1 MDEDTIIAALAQ
13 QLGLYRRLM
22 KLAELQHECV
32 SNGSTEELLGVLG
45 QRREVLEEVGA
56 IEQGVAQAR
65 KDWSGYLGALDE
77 ARRNRVEE
85 LMGET
90 RQILEEITTADRND
104 AMVLQQRK
112 LDLGRQ
118 INRASA
124 ARKVNRNYASA
135 AYGKTQGRM
144 DLSQ

>member
-1 MDEDTIIAALAQ
+1 MEADTIIAALTE

-32 SNGSTEELLGVLG
+32 SSGSTEELLGVLS
-45 QRREVLEEVGA
+45 QRREVLEAVGA
-56 IEQGVAQAR
+56 IEQGVAETR
-65 KDWSGYLGALDE
+65 KDWGHYIDGLDQE
-77 ARRNRVEE
+77 RRSRVEE

-90 RQILEEITTADRND
+90 RQILEDITTADRND

-112 LDLGRQ
+112 LNLGRQ
-118 INRASA
+118 INQASS
-124 ARKVNRNYASA
+124 ARQVNRSYASA

>member
-1 MDEDTIIAALAQ
+1 MNEDTVIEALAE

-22 KLAELQHECV
+22 KLAELQHQCV

-56 IEQGVAQAR
+56 IEQGVTGIR
-65 KDWSGYLGALDE
+65 KDWGQYLGGLDE
-77 ARRNRVEE
+77 ARRSRVEA

-90 RQILEEITTADRND
+90 RQILEDITTADRND

-124 ARKVNRNYASA
+124 ARQVNRNYASA